1 MSDLEYGAIAGTL
14 VVGTIGSL
22 VPYWTKTL
30 DREVRGVVLI
40 RGNAFAAGG
49 VCVSVCVSMCL
60 CLCLRMCVCVC
71 VYVSVPV
78 SVCVLLSLSLPLSLA
93 HTLSPCAFASV
104 CIR

>member
-49 VCVSVCVSMCL
+49 VCVYVSVSVSMCL
-60 CLCLRMCVCVC
+60 CLCVCVC

-104 CIR
+104 CIH